1 MGRMSFP
8 APKEGMGKLFAILRA
23 VWYKC
28 SDESEG
34 KGRAMADET
43 RDGRRERSLIAAVE
57 RFTPLRRLGWA
68 FLLAWVFC
76 VFYTN
81 TVSGYTG
88 AKGASL
94 ATGAGWDLFFTG
106 LPVSMSVVMLVL
118 IVVLEKRLGSP
129 TQHAALFWLAPLAT
143 AISTPLLFCELGDFG
158 ATVALFV
165 LGAVLTGFGSGFM
178 WVMWGEYY
186 AKVTQEEVEFLAPT
200 SAVLAA
206 VLVLVVSSMQG
217 WMALVVVT
225 VFPLLSGLCLLLSWR
240 DAQGRAATAE
250 YRGAAEQRAFA
261 EAHDSARAG
270 LSRVL
275 VSMGRAGFGIL
286 AACLFV
292 CLEGS
297 FWSGSAQNT
306 EASQV
311 ALVVSIAFML
321 VVGLSATAG
330 PRRVSLSFLYR
341 WMCPAL
347 VVGFAAFI
355 IFGDGTGAY
364 VAYVVAI
371 AARFA
376 FCLITQMF
384 FARYAVQGAAT
395 PVQSYGLG
403 WIFVHLG
410 DLLGVVALVLVDAG
424 IAAGAFSLDQVV
436 AVSMALLV
444 GATMFVLNDSTT
456 FAFAARKDD
465 AERQRDASPM
475 TMTATAAVT
484 TPQGEPAATAAEVD
498 DLTARIQTLA
508 RDSGLTPRETEVFD
522 LLARGRS
529 IPYVRDALVIS
540 KETAAT
546 HAKHVYAK
554 LDVHTRQ
561 ELIDLVH

>member
-1 MGRMSFP
+1 MT
-8 APKEGMGKLFAILRA
+8 GKTTSAQ
-23 VWYKC
+23 
-28 SDESEG
+28 
-34 KGRAMADET
+34 
-43 RDGRRERSLIAAVE
+43 RDRERSLVAAVE
-57 RFTPLRRLGWA
+57 RFAPLRRLGWA

-81 TVSGYTG
+81 AVSGYTG
-88 AKGASL
+88 AKASTL
-94 ATGAGWDLFFTG
+94 AVGAGWDLFFTG

-129 TQHAALFWLAPLAT
+129 AQHAALFWIAPLAT
-143 AISTPLLFCELGDFG
+143 AVSTPLLFCELPDFG
-158 ATVALFV
+158 ATAALFV
-165 LGAVLTGFGSGFM
+165 IGAVLTGFGSGFM

-186 AKVTQEEVEFLAPT
+186 AKVTQEEVEFLAPS
-200 SAVLAA
+200 SAVAAA
-206 VLVLVVSSMQG
+206 VLVLVVSAMQG

-225 VFPLLSGLCLLLSWR
+225 AFPLMSGLCLLLSWR
-240 DAQGRAATAE
+240 DAQGRDATAE

-261 EAHDSARAG
+261 EAHDSARKG
-270 LSRVL
+270 LPRVL
-275 VSMGRAGFGIL
+275 KSMGRAGFGIL

-292 CLEGS
+292 CVEGS
-297 FWSGSAQNT
+297 FWSGSSGQDAT
-306 EASQV
+306 AAQV

-321 VVGLSATAG
+321 MVGLSATAG

-341 WMCPAL
+341 WMCPTL

-355 IFGDGTGAY
+355 VLGETAGAY

-376 FCLITQMF
+376 FCLITQMY

-410 DLLGVVALVLVDAG
+410 DLLGVVTLVLVESG
-424 IAAGAFSLDQVV
+424 MAAGVFSLDQV
-436 AVSMALLV
+436 AVVSIALLV
-444 GATMFVLNDSTT
+444 GATMFVLSDGRA
-456 FAFAARKDD
+456 FAFGARNEDGVLHDAASKRSMPAGAD
-465 AERQRDASPM
+465 AGGANADEAASAP
-475 TMTATAAVT
+475 A
-484 TPQGEPAATAAEVD
+484 PAADIDE
-498 DLTARIQTLA
+498 LTARILELA
-508 RDSGLTPRETEVFD
+508 ERGGLTPRETEVFD

-540 KETAAT
+540 RETAAT

-554 LDVHTRQ
+554 LDVHSRQ